1 MKSKTAFIIILM
13 SVVFLAISG
22 VSASGIDEPI
32 QNATDSIISTD
43 NDDEEYYFYE
53 FVDIVNSG
61 GKKVVLEHDYIS
73 EYDSHI
79 EEEDLD
85 SWHIEKSVE
94 IDGNNHV
101 LDWNR
106 CPNTLCIDADNVVV
120 KNVVFKNFRN
130 LKEYSTAIDW
140 SGKNG
145 LIENCTFTNN
155 KFDSGLFM
163 IFGESM
169 VIKNCRFINNDGCTI
184 VELNADN
191 PTLTGCEFAENVVSD
206 SGITLICSDV
216 DNGII
221 SNNIFHNN
229 FYASAPNEICFDLIS
244 VVNDHTVKNNRFLNR
259 GVILNNGI
267 RITNWDLVPGAKMK
281 FQVVGDDGN
290 PVGRGKDVNM
300 RFIINFYDEN
310 YYSDENPKIIKSY
323 SFKYPIKTDS
333 NGCFQ
338 IDPSILLNESM
349 LSEKSLSY
357 AFNSF
362 SINSWAKFKSSEI
375 PLDDQTSVAS
385 LEFEYDGV
393 TAKMEYVNIK
403 SSVVIVNPS
412 SYYYQISSQPS
423 IVDYGNYAKYTFHFY
438 LIGSNSNA
446 VSNKEFKIKIAN
458 NYYTIKT
465 DKYGMAHKT
474 VNLKYGTYSVSVK
487 NPVTNQEITQNVKIS
502 KRLKNNKDVI
512 KYYKGPASYKVRVY
526 EDDGKVSKYDYVK
539 ITIGKTTKS
548 IKVDKNGYVT
558 FKLNQ
563 KPGKY
568 TIKAQCG
575 PHVVSNKVV
584 IKSTIKTK
592 NIAVKLKKSTGF
604 KVKILN
610 SKGKAFAKQAVKVKF
625 NGKSYKLKTNAKGIA
640 IFKVPNSLKV
650 GKHIIKTTYNGYT
663 VSNKITVKK

>member
-32 QNATDSIISTD
+32 QNATDSIIITD
-43 NDDEEYYFYE
+43 SDDEEYYFYE
-53 FVDIVNSG
+53 FLDDVNSG

-73 EYDSHI
+73 EYDSHM

-85 SWHIEKSVE
+85 SWYIEKSVE

-106 CPNTLCIDADNVVV
+106 CPNSLCIDADNVVV

-130 LKEYSTAIDW
+130 LEDYSTAIEW
-140 SGKNG
+140 YGKKG

-155 KFDSGLFM
+155 RFDIGLFM
-163 IFGESM
+163 ISGESM
-169 VIKNCRFINNDGCTI
+169 VIKNCRFINNEGGTI
-184 VELNADN
+184 VWLNADN
-191 PTLTGCEFAENVVSD
+191 PTLTSCKFEDNVISD
-206 SGITLICSDV
+206 SGNNFICSHV

-229 FYASAPNEICFDLIS
+229 FYANAQNEICFNPIS
-244 VVNDHTVKNNRFLNR
+244 VENDRTVKNNLFLNH

-267 RITNWDLVPGAKMK
+267 RINNWDLMVGTKMK
-281 FQVVGDDGN
+281 FLVVGDDGN
-290 PVGRGKDVNM
+290 PVGEGKDVTM
-300 RFIINFYDEN
+300 RFIINFYNEN
-310 YYSDENPKIIKSY
+310 DNSDENPEIIKSY

-338 IDPSILLNESM
+338 IDPSILLNETM
-349 LSEKSLSY
+349 LGEKSLSY
-357 AFNSF
+357 AFKSF
-362 SINSWAKFKSSEI
+362 SINSWASFKSSEI
-375 PLDDQTSVAS
+375 QQDDQTYVPN
-385 LEFEYDGV
+385 LEFEYEGV
-393 TAKMEYVNIK
+393 TTKMEYINIR

-412 SYYYQISSQPS
+412 AYYYQISSQPS

-438 LIGSNSNA
+438 LIGPNSNS

-487 NPVTNQEITQNVKIS
+487 NPVTNQEITQDIKIS
-502 KRLKNNKDVI
+502 KRLKNNKDVT
-512 KYYKGPASYKVRVY
+512 KYYKGPTSYKVRVY

-539 ITIGKTTKS
+539 ITIGKTIKT

-575 PHVVSNKVV
+575 PHVVSNKVI
-584 IKSTIKTK
+584 IKSSIKTK
-592 NIAVKLKKSTGF
+592 NMAVKIKKSTGF

-625 NGKSYKLKTNAKGIA
+625 NGKSYKLKTNVKGIA
-640 IFKVPNSLKV
+640 TFKVPNNLKV